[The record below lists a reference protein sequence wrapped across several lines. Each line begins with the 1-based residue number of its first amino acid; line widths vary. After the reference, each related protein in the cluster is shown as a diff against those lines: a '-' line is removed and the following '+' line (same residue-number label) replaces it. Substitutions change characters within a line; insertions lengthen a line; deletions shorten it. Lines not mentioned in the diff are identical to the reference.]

1 MRNKINIWV
10 CAFTALML
18 LVVSYPI
25 YGGDDAR
32 TGTAGGEQVRVPVGA
47 RSLAMQG
54 ANVAFTAGL
63 EAIYWNPAGFS
74 SMKNSAEG
82 TFSTM
87 SLFGDADIRVNYAA
101 VGVHMARFG
110 TVGFSIKAFDF
121 GDIPLTTNE
130 DYDGNS
136 GATFSPTFI
145 TLGLTYSRR
154 LTDAIQ
160 VGLTGKLINE
170 GISRASASAFAFDVG
185 IQYHDLGGISGV
197 SLGLAVKNIG
207 SDIQYSG
214 SGLLDP
220 NTFKDL
226 PTMANQLPATVELG
240 VGYKHNI
247 NEANTV
253 LVSGNF
259 ENNNFG
265 NDTYKLG
272 GEYAYTDLVA
282 LRAGYN
288 FFEKVQSEDV
298 LYRWTAGLGLHYKL
312 SNTDLTLNYAYRDS
326 QYFSGNSIFEL
337 IIGF

>member
-10 CAFTALML
+10 CASTALLL
-18 LVVSYPI
+18 LVASFPI
-25 YGGDDAR
+25 YGGDDSR

-54 ANVAFTAGL
+54 ANVAFTEGL
-63 EAIYWNPAGFS
+63 EAMYWNPAGFS
-74 SMKNSAEG
+74 SMKNTAEG

-101 VGVHMARFG
+101 VGVNMPRFG
-110 TVGFSIKAFDF
+110 TIGFSIKAFDF
-121 GDIPLTTNE
+121 GDIPVTTNE
-130 DYDGNS
+130 DYDGTS

-145 TLGLTYSRR
+145 TVGLTFSRR

-170 GISRASASAFAFDVG
+170 GISRASASAFAFDIG
-185 IQYHDLGGISGV
+185 IQYHNLGGLSGV
-197 SLGLAVKNIG
+197 SMGLAVKNIG
-207 SDIQYSG
+207 TGIQYSG

-220 NTFKDL
+220 TTLRDL
-226 PTMANQLPATVELG
+226 PTMSNQLPATVELG
-240 VGYKHNI
+240 LGYKRNL
-247 NEANTV
+247 NETNSV
-253 LVSGNF
+253 LLSGNF

-265 NDTYKLG
+265 VDAYKLG
-272 GEYAYTDLVA
+272 GEYMYTDLIA
-282 LRAGYN
+282 IRGGYN
-288 FFEKVQSEDV
+288 FLEKLDKEDV
-298 LYRWTAGLGLHYKL
+298 LYRWTAGLGIHYTL

-326 QYFSGNSIFEL
+326 QYFNGNNLFEL